1 MLLARQT
8 KAARHAPLLQ
18 EQHLILMALLLLVR
32 GLLDLKGHKVNKV
45 QLDPL
50 VQQEQQEQLAQQA
63 LREPPDHKVQQV
75 LMVQTVQMA
84 LMGLLVLKDHKAQ
97 LALKVHKEIQV

>member
-8 KAARHAPLLQ
+8 KAALHALLRQ
-18 EQHLILMALLLLVR
+18 EQRLILTALLLLVR
-32 GLLDLKGHKVNKV
+32 EPLDLKDLKDHKVNKV

-50 VQQEQQEQLAQQA
+50 VQQEQPAQQA
-63 LREPPDHKVQQV
+63 PREPPDHKVQQV
-75 LMVQTVQMA
+75 QMVQTVPME
-84 LMGLLVLKDHKAQ
+84 LTELLVLKGHKAQ